1 MCARIVVERLDD
13 DHLSNLV
20 DIGVDEI
27 SWRKHHKYLTLVS
40 DHETGKIVW
49 GAPGKKAATLDRFFT
64 DALPEGGTHKIEA
77 VSMDL
82 GPAFAKSVRTHA
94 PQAVLCFYGLNL
106 IGAVQLGLTALVF
119 DGKGDLALGCRREF
133 DQIGHAGQVQPFRRQ
148 RQ

>member
-49 GAPGKKAATLDRFFT
+49 GAPGRGRH
-64 DALPEGGTHKIEA
+64 P
-77 VSMDL
+77 
-82 GPAFAKSVRTHA
+82 GPLLHRR
-94 PQAVLCFYGLNL
+94 
-106 IGAVQLGLTALVF
+106 
-119 DGKGDLALGCRREF
+119 LA
-133 DQIGHAGQVQPFRRQ
+133 
-148 RQ
+148 